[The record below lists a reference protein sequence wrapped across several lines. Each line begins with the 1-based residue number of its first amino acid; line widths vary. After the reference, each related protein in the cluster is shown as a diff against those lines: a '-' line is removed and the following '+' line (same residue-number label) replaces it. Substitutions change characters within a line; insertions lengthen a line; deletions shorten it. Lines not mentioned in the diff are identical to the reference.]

1 MLTYL
6 ENFLSFLRNEH
17 HASVHTVDSYQRDIE
32 QFARL
37 SSAAAEDNQDNSGLW
52 NNISVLEVREYIV
65 KCQDNCSKRSI
76 NRKLSALRSFYRHM
90 IREGMVEHNP
100 FVGISSPKISKPL
113 PKYMSVNEVDR
124 LLGAPA
130 LYWSKALEKGLTR
143 KRENAEFAQ
152 SRDTAIMELIYSTGA
167 RISEALGINLMNL
180 DTLSAVVTFK
190 GKGKKERLCPL
201 GKPAVKTLRQY
212 LRIRSNRT
220 SNNRPTAPFFIN
232 STGGRITSRSFQR
245 FFKKYLMSAELSPD
259 MTPHKLRH
267 SFATHLL
274 DAGADLRSVQELL
287 GHANLSSTQIYTHIS
302 AEHMKQIYRKAHPRA
317 K

>member
-1 MLTYL
+1 MFTYL

-17 HASVHTVDSYQRDIE
+17 HASIHTIKSYRRDIE
-32 QFARL
+32 QFIKL
-37 SSAAAEDNQDNSGLW
+37 YSFTDNNQDNSISW
-52 NNISVLEVREYIV
+52 NSISVLDIREYIV
-65 KCQDNCSKRSI
+65 KCQDGCSKRSI
-76 NRKLSALRSFYRHM
+76 NRKLSALRSFYRYM
-90 IREGMVEHNP
+90 IREGVVEHNP
-100 FVGISSPKISKPL
+100 FAGISSPKISKPL

-124 LLGAPA
+124 LLDAPS
-130 LYWSKALEKGLTR
+130 LYWREAVDKRLTKNKAS
-143 KRENAEFAQ
+143 AEFAQ

-167 RISEALGINLMNL
+167 RISEALEINLKNI
-180 DTLSAVVTFK
+180 DTLSAVVVFK

-201 GKPAVKTLRQY
+201 GKPAIKTLRQY

-220 SNNRPTAPFFIN
+220 ANNRPTAPFFIN
-232 STGGRITSRSFQR
+232 RNGGRLTSRSFQR
-245 FFKKYLMSAELSPD
+245 FFKKYLITAGLSPD